1 MKRNSLIAMAAL
13 GWWFVA
19 LVLGADRLR
28 GFGDAALVVLA
39 FAAVP
44 NLMVWRR
51 LHRFETGKVWAIA
64 FASSYVLMNAWNAG
78 LRDEFMRW
86 RLSRTLAGYA
96 VEGEADARAR
106 EARLTPTYRAN
117 VQKELGKCQQQTS
130 LCRIGAQAY
139 RRDGD
144 YDAALQLYQVCCGA
158 NETACC
164 DEAAEMQDAR
174 TKSAPAEPVK

>member
-19 LVLGADRLR
+19 LVLNADRLR
-28 GFGDAALVVLA
+28 TFGDAALVVLA

-78 LRDEFMRW
+78 VRDEFMRW
-86 RLSRTLAGYA
+86 RL
-96 VEGEADARAR
+96 ARALGPYDVQDR
-106 EARLTPTYRAN
+106 AEARLSPTYRAN
-117 VQKELGKCQQQTS
+117 VQKELAKCQQQTN
-130 LCRIGAQAY
+130 LCRVGAEAY

-144 YDAALQLYQVCCGA
+144 YDAALQLYRVCCRA

-164 DEAAEMQDAR
+164 NEAAAMQDAR
-174 TKSAPAEPVK
+174 TQPNPAP